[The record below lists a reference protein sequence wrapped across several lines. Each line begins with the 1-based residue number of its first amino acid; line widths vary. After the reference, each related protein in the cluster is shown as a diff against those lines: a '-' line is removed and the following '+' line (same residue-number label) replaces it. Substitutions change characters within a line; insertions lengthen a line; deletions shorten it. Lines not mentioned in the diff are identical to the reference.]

1 MKCKMR
7 SLPNIATTEHFR
19 TKELKKWME
28 HDEILSKSIKV
39 EDLPTIDFHDLDLI
53 TIIIFKTSIMT
64 ATTYAVRKTTT
75 GLN

>member
-7 SLPNIATTEHFR
+7 SLPNIATTEHLR

-64 ATTYAVRKTTT
+64 ATTYAVRKTIT